1 MHPDI
6 EQDIWADEI
15 EQDEEHRRYS
25 AKRCPD
31 EDPEKEMSLW
41 SSLD

>member
-6 EQDIWADEI
+6 EQDLWADEI
-15 EQDEEHRRYS
+15 EHDEEPKRFARR
-25 AKRCPD
+25 APD